1 MREGGGERQRGKEGK
16 MEGKKKGRERKKE
29 REAMCGLITNLS

>member
-29 REAMCGLITNLS
+29 REDMCGLITNLS